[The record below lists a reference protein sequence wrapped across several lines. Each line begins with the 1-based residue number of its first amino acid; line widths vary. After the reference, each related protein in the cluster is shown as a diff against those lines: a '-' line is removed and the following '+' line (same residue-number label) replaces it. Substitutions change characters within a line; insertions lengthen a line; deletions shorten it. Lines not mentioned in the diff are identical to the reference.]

1 MITIRAAT
9 IWSICVALLLCLP
22 AAAQENSATLSGQV
36 LDPSGA
42 GIPGARVVARN
53 VQTGIERVT
62 LTNDTANYTIPLLP
76 IGAYDISAEKEGFK
90 KYIQTSVVLAL
101 AQPATIAFHLQ
112 PRATT

>member
-22 AAAQENSATLSGQV
+22 AAAQENSATISGQV

-53 VQTGIERVT
+53 AQTGIERATVS
-62 LTNDTANYTIPLLP
+62 NDTANYTIPLLP
-76 IGAYDISAEKEGFK
+76 IATYDITAEQDGFK
-90 KYIQTSVVLAL
+90 KSIQTRIAL
-101 AQPATIAFHLQ
+101 AVHQHVRLDRALQ
-112 PRATT
+112 AR